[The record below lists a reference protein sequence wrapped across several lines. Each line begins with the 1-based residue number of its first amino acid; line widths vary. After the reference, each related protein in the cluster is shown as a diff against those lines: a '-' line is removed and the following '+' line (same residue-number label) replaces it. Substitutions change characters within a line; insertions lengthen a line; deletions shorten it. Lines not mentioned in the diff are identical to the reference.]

1 MITKVTFKN
10 CYKNSP
16 HFFQEATQPGLQH
29 FKQKVKNRTTFIA
42 SREFLPQAPS
52 QPVHISPKKLD
63 DAVSE

>member
-29 FKQKVKNRTTFIA
+29 FRQKVKSRTTFIA
-42 SREFLPQAPS
+42 SRELLQLEQNLLGHIFPKQAGAS
-52 QPVHISPKKLD
+52 S
-63 DAVSE
+63 SE